1 MKNHFEIH
9 KKEPFFVENEEKYKE
24 MLDNINKMKNM
35 VLDFDNSKFVY
46 KGIKETITNVVNN
59 INSTASRAE
68 TNLSCSMSS
77 NEEPK
82 ESFYNNSNDSQEKIK
97 NNKNKILNE
106 KNEKKEK
113 DKDYDGTN
121 IIKNDINSNKGQI
134 NINEFD
140 NNNNNLNPLLFGLDS
155 HFDIKI
161 PIYPDND
168 LDDESNH
175 DINAKVGNNNFLY
188 DDISIEGKDFP
199 FQNLSQMSEKEK
211 CVRCYLNNISYE
223 EKAENEFENYD
234 CYSKITNLNFQPYK
248 HMMDIN
254 L

>member
-59 INSTASRAE
+59 INSTASGAE

-140 NNNNNLNPLLFGLDS
+140 PADIGMEMRENLKGFGKE
-155 HFDIKI
+155 DIIGRHHSGLIIDQTTMKVEKPDHVFI
-161 PIYPDND
+161 QETPHERKEENDND
-168 LDDESNH
+168 QLSLFDLFEK
-175 DINAKVGNNNFLY
+175 INNK
-188 DDISIEGKDFP
+188 
-199 FQNLSQMSEKEK
+199 
-211 CVRCYLNNISYE
+211 
-223 EKAENEFENYD
+223 
-234 CYSKITNLNFQPYK
+234 
-248 HMMDIN
+248 
-254 L
+254 